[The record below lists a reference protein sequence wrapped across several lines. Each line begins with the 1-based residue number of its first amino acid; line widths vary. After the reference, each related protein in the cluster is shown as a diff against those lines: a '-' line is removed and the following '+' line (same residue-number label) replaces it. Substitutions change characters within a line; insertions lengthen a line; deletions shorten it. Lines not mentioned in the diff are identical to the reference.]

1 MKNIKTR
8 KMKKRL
14 FRLIIFSVVS
24 LFLFSQST
32 IDAQSASCEDFSVS
46 INGSSVTLAASKCSP
61 HGDYSAQIWDENET
75 TVASNKMTT
84 TSEGDFSIT
93 FHLSQPGNYTA
104 RLFYAFEEIASRGF
118 AIENVS
124 QLKCG
129 DPCSPNDPNC
139 PDECKARVTM
149 GNVWY
154 CLRPEDPNPGEPTR
168 EPTSAPINIE
178 ISCTTKDGEDG
189 VKTALGCIPTDPMDL
204 VKWLFPYLLGFGG
217 LAAFGLIV
225 YSGFRLMT
233 SSGDPQ
239 KIQGAKETITSAI
252 TGLIFIILSLFLL
265 RLIGVDILGLP
276 GLE

>member
-1 MKNIKTR
+1 
-8 KMKKRL
+8 MKKRL

-32 IDAQSASCEDFSVS
+32 VDAQSASCANFSAS
-46 INGSSVTLAASKCSP
+46 INGSSVALNASGCTPAGS
-61 HGDYSAQIWDENET
+61 YLVQVLQNNE
-75 TVASNKMTT
+75 VLEANEMFINK
-84 TSEGDFSIT
+84 EGGGNSIIFHLNKPGNYQARLLFSYEEIRLIDFSIQDVT
-93 FHLSQPGNYTA
+93 P
-104 RLFYAFEEIASRGF
+104 
-118 AIENVS
+118 
-124 QLKCG
+124 LKCG
-129 DPCSPNDPNC
+129 DPCNPNDLNC
-139 PDECKARVTM
+139 PQGCPSRWTGSA
-149 GNVWY
+149 WY
-154 CLRPEDPNPGEPTR
+154 CLSPEDPNPGEPTS
-168 EPTSAPINIE
+168 TPINTE
-178 ISCTTKDGEDG
+178 ISCTTGGKGG
-189 VKTALGCIPTDPMDL
+189 VQTALGCIPTNPMDL

-225 YSGFRLMT
+225 FSGFQLMT

>member
-1 MKNIKTR
+1 
-8 KMKKRL
+8 MKKRL

-32 IDAQSASCEDFSVS
+32 LDVQGASCANFSASVD
-46 INGSSVTLAASKCSP
+46 GSSVTLNVSGCDP
-61 HGDYSAQIWDENET
+61 DGRYLVQVLQNNE
-75 TVASNKMTT
+75 VLEANEMFINK
-84 TSEGDFSIT
+84 EGGGNSII
-93 FHLSQPGNYTA
+93 FHLSQPGNYQA
-104 RLFYAFEEIASRGF
+104 KLLFSTEEIKSIDF
-118 AIENVS
+118 TIEDVS

-129 DPCSPNDPNC
+129 DPCNPNDLNC
-139 PDECKARVTM
+139 PQGCPSRLTGGA
-149 GNVWY
+149 WY
-154 CLRPEDPNPGEPTR
+154 CLRPEDPNLGEPTR
-168 EPTSAPINIE
+168 EPTSAPINNTE
-178 ISCTTKDGEDG
+178 VSCTTRDGKDG
-189 VKTALGCIPTDPMDL
+189 VQTALGCIPTEPMDL

-225 YSGFRLMT
+225 FSGFRLMT

-239 KIQGAKETITSAI
+239 KIQGAKETITSAV